1 MTMQFSNRTTRSTM
15 LINPF
20 TIIVG
25 AHQRALEFLDGRLS
39 RVLEPGRYRRRLR
52 AVYRAVDVRDQL
64 SAIPLQEIPA
74 ADGVQVKVSAL
85 LRFYVADPVAYDQVA
100 MNPTDL
106 VYASVQQAL
115 RDTVSQLQSGE
126 LLRAARADL
135 GRQLTEAATRAGVEV
150 GIGIRTVGI
159 KDVLLPV
166 ELRNATL
173 ETLVVQRQGQAK
185 LEAARAETAALRSMA
200 NAAKLLDDH
209 PALARLRLVQ
219 AAPYGTKIVI
229 GLDAD
234 PAGTAD

>member
-150 GIGIRTVGI
+150 GIGIRTVRI

-173 ETLVVQRQGQAK
+173 DTLVVQRQGQAK

>member
-1 MTMQFSNRTTRSTM
+1 MTMQFSNHITRSTM

-20 TIIVG
+20 TITVG

-39 RVLEPGRYRRRLR
+39 RVLQPGRYRRRLR
-52 AVYRAVDVRDQL
+52 AIYRAVDVRDQL
-64 SAIPLQEIPA
+64 YAVPLQEIPA
-74 ADGVQVKVSAL
+74 ADGVQVKVSAQ

-100 MNPTDL
+100 INPTDL

-115 RDTVSQLQSGE
+115 RDAVSQLPSAE
-126 LLRAARADL
+126 LFGAARADL
-135 GRQLTEAATRAGVEV
+135 GRQLTEAATRAGAEV
-150 GIGIRTVGI
+150 GVGIRGVGI
-159 KDVLLPV
+159 KDVLLPS

-173 ETLVVQRQGQAK
+173 EALVVQRQGQAK

-229 GLDAD
+229 GLDTESVTD
-234 PAGTAD
+234 

>member
-115 RDTVSQLQSGE
+115 RDAVSQLQSGE

-150 GIGIRTVGI
+150 GIGIRTVRI

-173 ETLVVQRQGQAK
+173 DTLVVQRQGQAK

-229 GLDAD
+229 GLDTD